1 MMQKKIQ
8 LLTLSLF
15 LSLGLL
21 AQSNLKGTVY
31 TSDGQKAEQV
41 NIYLKELGKLYVTDE
56 EGNYYI
62 PNVPSG
68 KYHLEITSTGLVSV
82 SKEILVKENQTL
94 VSDFYLKEN
103 AHQLDE
109 VILQTSRSLNSEPVT
124 IGKIAV
130 NPMELPQSISVINS
144 GTIKDQ
150 QAQKLSDVIKN
161 VNGVYLGTTRGST
174 SETFFARGYRFGSGN
189 LYKNG
194 LRLNTG
200 SMPEVS
206 SLEKVEILKGGA
218 AILYGDVAPGGIVNL
233 ISKKPKFN
241 FGGEINFRGGSYG
254 LWKPSVDIYGPGFKN
269 VALRLN
275 GTYEKA
281 DSYRDKVQ
289 SEKFYINPSVLIK
302 ADNKTTFLFQADYLQ
317 NNFTPDFGTGSLDNT
332 KIAVVPR
339 SSFVGTNWQYNKT
352 KQNNTS
358 LNVKH
363 IFNTHLTL
371 DASIGYQIFNRD
383 YYGVE
388 RVQAA
393 ANGDWARPLN
403 RISSNE
409 ENLSAIVNLTGKY
422 KTGKLKHNI
431 LAGIDADESY
441 TKTFSFN
448 NPKIYDTINIL
459 DPNKFV
465 QRTDIPIAEKIRSL
479 KSPSKSAGI
488 YIQDLISLGS
498 KINVL
503 AGVRYS
509 YQKAEA
515 TQTRYLTK
523 DSLVYGTGVS
533 NDAFSPRFGLVYKPT
548 NSTSAFASYSNSFSI
563 NKGTDVFGNALPASI
578 IDQYEV
584 GVKNEFFNKKLSFNL
599 TLYTIVNNNLAQT
612 AEFLADGTTPNTNAD
627 LKELAGQTTSK
638 GIELDMA
645 AHPIS
650 GLNIFAGYSYNNMRY
665 TNIKSAKGNYIEGER
680 LVSTPEHTANA
691 SIFYE
696 FLKNDFKG
704 LKLGLTSQYVGNRLA
719 GWNNK
724 QGQAQNYNRLI
735 PVKGF
740 KTIDVSAGYEFKKYE
755 LLLKMSNLFN
765 TYNYYVHENY
775 SINPIAP
782 RQIIGTLS
790 YRF

>member
-8 LLTLSLF
+8 LLAGMLFISLS
-15 LSLGLL
+15 LL
-21 AQSNLKGTVY
+21 AQTGLKGTVY
-31 TSDGQKAEQV
+31 TSDGQRAEQV
-41 NIYLKELGKLYVTDE
+41 NIYLKELNKYFITNE
-56 EGNYYI
+56 EGSYSIRNI
-62 PNVPSG
+62 PSG
-68 KYHLEITSTGLVSV
+68 KYHLEISSTGLVSI
-82 SKEILVKENQTL
+82 SKNILIKENETL
-94 VSDFYLKEN
+94 ISDFYLKEN

-109 VILQTSRSLNSEPVT
+109 VILQSNRSINSEPVT
-124 IGKIAV
+124 IGKMAV
-130 NPMELPQSISVINS
+130 NPMELPQSISVINTA
-144 GTIKDQ
+144 TIKDQ

-174 SETFFARGYRFGSGN
+174 SESFFARGYRFSSGN

-233 ISKKPKFN
+233 VSKKPKFN
-241 FGGEINFRGGSYG
+241 FGGEVSLRAGSYG
-254 LWKPSVDIYGPGFKN
+254 LWKPSVDIYGPVSKN
-269 VALRLN
+269 IALRLN

-289 SEKFYINPSVLIK
+289 SEKFYINPSLLFK
-302 ADNKTTFLFQADYLQ
+302 ANEKTSFLFQADYLQ
-317 NNFTPDFGTGSLDNT
+317 SNFTPDFGIGSLDNT
-332 KIAVVPR
+332 VIADVPR
-339 SSFVGTNWQYNKT
+339 SSFVGTNWQYNKV

-363 IFNTHLTL
+363 IFNPALTL
-371 DASIGYQIFNRD
+371 DALVGYQIFNRD
-383 YYGVE
+383 YYAVE

-403 RISSNE
+403 RIASNE

-422 KTGKLKHNI
+422 KTGKLNHTI
-431 LAGIDADESY
+431 LAGVDADESY

-448 NPKIYDTINIL
+448 NPKIYDSINIL
-459 DPNKFV
+459 DPNKFT
-465 QRTDIPIAEKIRSL
+465 QRTDIPAAEKISSL
-479 KSPSKSAGI
+479 KTPSKSAGI

-498 KINVL
+498 KINIL

-515 TQTRYLTK
+515 TQTRYLSK
-523 DSLVYGTGVS
+523 DSLVYGQGIA
-533 NDAFSPRFGLVYKPT
+533 NDAFSPRLGLVYKPT
-548 NSTSAFASYSNSFSI
+548 TTTSAFASYSNSFSI

-578 IDQYEV
+578 IDQFEL
-584 GVKNEFFNKKLSFNL
+584 GVKNELFNKKLSVNL
-599 TLYTIVNNNLAQT
+599 TLYSIVNNNLAQT
-612 AEFLADGTTPNTNAD
+612 AEFLADGTTPNTNSD

-638 GIELDMA
+638 GIELDLA
-645 AHPIS
+645 AHPVS
-650 GLNIFAGYSYNNMRY
+650 GLNILAGYSYNNMRY
-665 TNIKSAKGNYIEGER
+665 TNIKTAKGNYIEGER

-691 SIFYE
+691 SVFYE
-696 FLKNDFKG
+696 LLKSELKG
-704 LKLGLTSQYVGNRLA
+704 LKLGLTGQYVGNRLA

-724 QGQAQNYNRLI
+724 QGQSQNYDRLI

-740 KTIDVSAGYEFKKYE
+740 TTVDVSVGYELKKYE

>member
-1 MMQKKIQ
+1 MQKKIH
-8 LLTLSLF
+8 LVIVFLSI
-15 LSLGLL
+15 SLGLA
-21 AQSNLKGTVY
+21 AQSSLKGTVY
-31 TSDGQKAEQV
+31 SSDGQKAEQV
-41 NIYLKELGKLYVTDE
+41 NIYLKELNRLFVTDE
-56 EGNYYI
+56 NGNYFI
-62 PNVPSG
+62 QNVPLG
-68 KYHLEITSTGLVSV
+68 KYHLQITSTGLVSIT
-82 SKEILVKENQTL
+82 KEVLLKENETV

-109 VILQTSRSLNSEPVT
+109 VILQSNRSLNSEPVT
-124 IGKIAV
+124 IGKMAV
-130 NPMELPQSISVINS
+130 NPMELPQSISVINT

-174 SETFFARGYRFGSGN
+174 SESFFARGYRFSSGN

-206 SLEKVEILKGGA
+206 SLEKVEVLKGGA

-233 ISKKPKFN
+233 VSKKPKFN
-241 FGGEINFRGGSYG
+241 FGGEVSLRAGSYG
-254 LWKPSVDIYGPGFKN
+254 LWKPSVDIYGPVSKKI
-269 VALRLN
+269 ALRLN

-289 SEKFYINPSVLIK
+289 SEKFYINPSLLFKATEKTSFLI
-302 ADNKTTFLFQADYLQ
+302 QADYLQ
-317 NNFTPDFGTGSLDNT
+317 SNFTPDFGTGSLNNT
-332 KIAVVPR
+332 VIADVPR
-339 SSFVGTNWQYNKT
+339 SSFVGTNWQYNKV

-363 IFNTHLTL
+363 IFNPALTL
-371 DASIGYQIFNRD
+371 DASVGYQIFNRD
-383 YYGVE
+383 YYAVE

-403 RISSNE
+403 RIASNE
-409 ENLSAIVNLTGKY
+409 ENVSAIINLTGKFI
-422 KTGKLKHNI
+422 TGKIKHQV
-431 LAGIDADESY
+431 LAGVDADESY

-459 DPNKFV
+459 DPNKFT
-465 QRTDIPIAEKIRSL
+465 QRTDIPAAEKVSSL

-488 YIQDLISLGS
+488 YIQDLISIGS
-498 KINVL
+498 KINIL

-515 TQTRYLTK
+515 TQTRYLVK
-523 DSLVYGTGVS
+523 DSLVNGSGIS
-533 NDAFSPRFGLVYKPT
+533 NDAFSPRLGLVYKPT
-548 NSTSAFASYSNSFSI
+548 TTTSAFASYSNSFTI
-563 NKGTDVFGNALPASI
+563 NKGTDVYGNALPASI
-578 IDQYEV
+578 IDQFEV
-584 GVKNEFFNKKLSFNL
+584 GVKNELFNKKLSVNL
-599 TLYTIVNNNLAQT
+599 TLYKIVNNNLAQT
-612 AEFLADGTTPNTNAD
+612 AEFLADGTTPNTNTD

-638 GIELDMA
+638 GIELDLD
-645 AHPIS
+645 AHPVS
-650 GLNIFAGYSYNNMRY
+650 GLNILAGYSYNNMRY
-665 TNIKSAKGNYIEGER
+665 TNIKTAKGNYIEGER

-691 SIFYE
+691 SVFYE
-696 FLKNDFKG
+696 FLKDDLKG
-704 LKLGLTSQYVGNRLA
+704 LKLGLTGQYVGNRLA

-724 QGQAQNYNRLI
+724 QGQSQNYDRLI

-740 KTIDVSAGYEFKKYE
+740 TTMDVSVGYEYKKYE

-782 RQIIGTLS
+782 RQIIGTIS

>member
-8 LLTLSLF
+8 LLAGMLFISLS
-15 LSLGLL
+15 LL
-21 AQSNLKGTVY
+21 AQTGLKGTVY
-31 TSDGQKAEQV
+31 TSDGQRAEQV
-41 NIYLKELGKLYVTDE
+41 NIYLKELNKYFITNE
-56 EGNYYI
+56 EGSYSIRNI
-62 PNVPSG
+62 PSG
-68 KYHLEITSTGLVSV
+68 KYHLEISSTGLVSI
-82 SKEILVKENQTL
+82 SKNILIKENETL
-94 VSDFYLKEN
+94 ISDFYLKEN

-109 VILQTSRSLNSEPVT
+109 VILQSNRSINSEPVT
-124 IGKIAV
+124 IGKMAV
-130 NPMELPQSISVINS
+130 NPMELPQSISVINTA
-144 GTIKDQ
+144 TIKDQ

-174 SETFFARGYRFGSGN
+174 SESFFARGYRFSSGN

-233 ISKKPKFN
+233 VSKKPKFN
-241 FGGEINFRGGSYG
+241 FGGEVSLRAGSYG
-254 LWKPSVDIYGPGFKN
+254 LWKPSVDIYGPVSKN
-269 VALRLN
+269 IALRLN

-289 SEKFYINPSVLIK
+289 SEKFYINPSLLFK
-302 ADNKTTFLFQADYLQ
+302 ANEKTSFLFQADYLQ
-317 NNFTPDFGTGSLDNT
+317 SNFTPDFGIGSLNNT
-332 KIAVVPR
+332 VIADVPR
-339 SSFVGTNWQYNKT
+339 SSFVGTKWQYNKV

-363 IFNTHLTL
+363 IFNPALTL
-371 DASIGYQIFNRD
+371 DASVGYQIFNRD
-383 YYGVE
+383 YYAVE

-403 RISSNE
+403 RIASNE
-409 ENLSAIVNLTGKY
+409 ENLSAIVNLTGKFI
-422 KTGKLKHNI
+422 TGKVKHQV
-431 LAGIDADESY
+431 LAGVDADESY

-448 NPKIYDTINIL
+448 NPKIYDSINIL
-459 DPNKFV
+459 DPNKFT
-465 QRTDIPIAEKIRSL
+465 QRTDIPAAEKISSL
-479 KSPSKSAGI
+479 KTPSKSAGI

-498 KINVL
+498 KINIL

-515 TQTRYLTK
+515 TQTRYLSK
-523 DSLVYGTGVS
+523 DSLVYGQGIA
-533 NDAFSPRFGLVYKPT
+533 NDAFSPRLGLVYKPT
-548 NSTSAFASYSNSFSI
+548 TTTSAFASYSNSFSI

-578 IDQYEV
+578 IDQFEL
-584 GVKNEFFNKKLSFNL
+584 GVKNELFNKKLSVNL
-599 TLYTIVNNNLAQT
+599 TLYSIVNNNLAQT
-612 AEFLADGTTPNTNAD
+612 AEFLADGTTPNTNSD

-638 GIELDMA
+638 GIELDLA
-645 AHPIS
+645 AHPVS
-650 GLNIFAGYSYNNMRY
+650 GLNILAGYSYNNMRY
-665 TNIKSAKGNYIEGER
+665 TNIKTAKGNYIEGER

-691 SIFYE
+691 SVFYE
-696 FLKNDFKG
+696 LLKSELKG
-704 LKLGLTSQYVGNRLA
+704 LKLGLTGQYVGNRLA

-724 QGQAQNYNRLI
+724 QGQSQNYDRLI

-740 KTIDVSAGYEFKKYE
+740 TTVDVSVGYELKKYE

>member
-1 MMQKKIQ
+1 MMQKIQ
-8 LLTLSLF
+8 LMVLGMIISLTLS
-15 LSLGLL
+15 

-41 NIYLKELGKLYVTDE
+41 TIYLKELNKTFTSDE
-56 EGNYYI
+56 EGAYNI
-62 PNVPSG
+62 TNIPSG
-68 KYHLEITSTGLVSV
+68 KYHLEISSAGLFSI
-82 SKEILVKENQTL
+82 SKEILLKGNQTL
-94 VSDFYLKEN
+94 ISDFYLKEN

-109 VILQTSRSLNSEPVT
+109 VILQSNRSLNSEPVN

-130 NPMELPQSISVINS
+130 NPMELPQSISVINTA
-144 GTIKDQ
+144 TIKNQ

-174 SETFFARGYRFGSGN
+174 SESFFARGYRFSSGN

-206 SLEKVEILKGGA
+206 SLEKVEVLKGGA

-233 ISKKPKFN
+233 VSKKPKFN
-241 FGGEINFRGGSYG
+241 FGGEVNLRAGSYG
-254 LWKPSVDIYGPGFKN
+254 LWKPSVDIYGPASKKI
-269 VALRLN
+269 ALRLN

-289 SEKFYINPSVLIK
+289 SEKFYINPSLLFK
-302 ADNKTTFLFQADYLQ
+302 ANEKTSVLFQTDYLQ
-317 NNFTPDFGTGSLDNT
+317 SDFTPDFGIGSIANT
-332 KIAVVPR
+332 QIADVPR
-339 SSFVGTNWQYNKT
+339 SSFVGTNWQYNKV

-358 LNVKH
+358 VNLKH
-363 IFNTHLTL
+363 IFYEALTL
-371 DASIGYQIFNRD
+371 DASVGYQLFNRD
-383 YYGVE
+383 YYSVE

-409 ENLSAIVNLTGKY
+409 ENVTAIINVTGKY
-422 KTGKLKHNI
+422 KTGKVKHNI
-431 LAGIDADESY
+431 LAGLDADESY
-441 TKTFSFN
+441 TKTFSYN

-459 DPNKFV
+459 NPNKFV
-465 QRTDIPIAEKIRSL
+465 QRTDIPAAEKISSL

-498 KINVL
+498 KINIL

-515 TQTRYLTK
+515 TQTNYLAK
-523 DSLVYGTGVS
+523 DSLVYGKGIS

-548 NSTSAFASYSNSFSI
+548 KTTSTFASYSNSFSI
-563 NKGTDVFGNALPASI
+563 IKGTDVFGNALPASI
-578 IDQYEV
+578 IDQFEI
-584 GVKNEFFNKKLSFNL
+584 GVKNELFNKKLSVNL

-612 AEFLADGTTPNTNAD
+612 AEYLADGTTLNTNEA

-638 GIELDMA
+638 GIEIDLD
-645 AHPIS
+645 AHPVS
-650 GLNIFAGYSYNNMRY
+650 GLNILAGYSYNNMRY
-665 TNIKSAKGNYIEGER
+665 TNIKTAKGNYIEGER

-696 FLKNDFKG
+696 FLSKELKG
-704 LKLGLTSQYVGNRLA
+704 LKLGVDGHYVGNRLA

-735 PVKGF
+735 DVKGF
-740 KTIDVSAGYEFKKYE
+740 TTFDATMGYEFKKYE

-782 RQIIGTLS
+782 RQIIATIS
-790 YRF
+790 YHF